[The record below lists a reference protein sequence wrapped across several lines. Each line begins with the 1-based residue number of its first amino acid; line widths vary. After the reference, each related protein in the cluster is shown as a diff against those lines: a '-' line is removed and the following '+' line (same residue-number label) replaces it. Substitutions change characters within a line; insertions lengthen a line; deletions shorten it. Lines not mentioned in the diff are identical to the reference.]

1 MRKTACKT
9 GFASGGVTCKLE
21 VLCLYSSS
29 VLVDS
34 FVLRNLPEHKARNRY
49 LSVQKPAAHSSTFGL
64 LPTRIAQTKKPKELE
79 FFPTHG
85 RQK

>member
-1 MRKTACKT
+1 MDIRNINETAQM
-9 GFASGGVTCKLE
+9 
-21 VLCLYSSS
+21 
-29 VLVDS
+29 S
-34 FVLRNLPEHKARNRY
+34 FVNTDVIAQCR
-49 LSVQKPAAHSSTFGL
+49 KPAAHSSTFGL